1 MTIDTKDILNSI
13 LASISRIDYIKPDE
27 IPGIDL
33 YMDQVT
39 TFMENH
45 LSSSKRHPEDKV
57 LTKTMINN
65 YAKNHL
71 VPPPVKKK
79 YSREHILMLTFIYYF
94 KNIMSINDIQVLL
107 GPIAEE
113 FFPGNGSLK
122 LQEVYQEIMDLEL
135 EQIEP
140 LIKDVSRKFN
150 KARSSFSDADEKE
163 QDIVIVMSGEKPSA
177 GGQVFQIAEEMP
189 SFPGGI
195 DECMRYIARHVKYPA
210 ISIENGAQG
219 IVSVRFIIEK
229 DGSISN
235 PKIAQGVDEYL
246 DKEAMRVIMSMPKWK
261 PGKQRG
267 VAVRTQFTL
276 PVKFRLVVDEAKK
289 DNTPL
294 QNRKK

>member
-13 LASISRIDYIKPDE
+13 LASISRIDYIKPEE

-71 VPPPVKKK
+71 LPPPVKKK

-122 LQEVYQEIMDLEL
+122 LTEVYQEIMDLEL

-140 LIKDVSRKFN
+140 LIKDVTRKFN

-163 QDIVIVMSGEKPSA
+163 QDFLQKFAFICMLSFDVYVKK
-177 GGQVFQIAEEMP
+177 QV
-189 SFPGGI
+189 
-195 DECMRYIARHVKYPA
+195 
-210 ISIENGAQG
+210 IENLIDQMA
-219 IVSVRFIIEK
+219 
-229 DGSISN
+229 
-235 PKIAQGVDEYL
+235 
-246 DKEAMRVIMSMPKWK
+246 
-261 PGKQRG
+261 
-267 VAVRTQFTL
+267 TQEPSTNQ
-276 PVKFRLVVDEAKK
+276 D
-289 DNTPL
+289 
-294 QNRKK
+294 

>member
-13 LASISRIDYIKPDE
+13 LASISRIDYIKPEE

-71 VPPPVKKK
+71 LPPPVKKK

-107 GPIAEE
+107 RPIAEE

-122 LQEVYQEIMDLEL
+122 LTEVYQEIMDLEL

-140 LIKDVSRKFN
+140 LIKDVTRKFN

-163 QDIVIVMSGEKPSA
+163 QDFLQKFAFICMLSFDVYVKK
-177 GGQVFQIAEEMP
+177 QV
-189 SFPGGI
+189 
-195 DECMRYIARHVKYPA
+195 
-210 ISIENGAQG
+210 IENLIDQMA
-219 IVSVRFIIEK
+219 
-229 DGSISN
+229 
-235 PKIAQGVDEYL
+235 
-246 DKEAMRVIMSMPKWK
+246 
-261 PGKQRG
+261 
-267 VAVRTQFTL
+267 TQD
-276 PVKFRLVVDEAKK
+276 PSKNQD
-289 DNTPL
+289 
-294 QNRKK
+294 

>member
-13 LASISRIDYIKPDE
+13 LASISRIDYIKLEE

-71 VPPPVKKK
+71 LPPPVKKK

-122 LQEVYQEIMDLEL
+122 LTEVYQEIMDLEL

-140 LIKDVSRKFN
+140 LIKDVTKKFN

-163 QDIVIVMSGEKPSA
+163 QDFLQKFAFICMLSFDVYVKK
-177 GGQVFQIAEEMP
+177 QV
-189 SFPGGI
+189 
-195 DECMRYIARHVKYPA
+195 
-210 ISIENGAQG
+210 IENLIDQMA
-219 IVSVRFIIEK
+219 
-229 DGSISN
+229 
-235 PKIAQGVDEYL
+235 
-246 DKEAMRVIMSMPKWK
+246 
-261 PGKQRG
+261 
-267 VAVRTQFTL
+267 TQDSS
-276 PVKFRLVVDEAKK
+276 KNQD
-289 DNTPL
+289 
-294 QNRKK
+294 